1 MTTSGSQDAA
11 DVLTGLL
18 RKKFCRED
26 LTVLKIIPNAE
37 GQVVLVVQFGDSP
50 ERVAKSP
57 ALTLLADV
65 ENGAVY
71 GGRPGDILP
80 MVAAALTQPDLQ
92 AMERVARAK
101 PAFRRR

>member
-1 MTTSGSQDAA
+1 MGTSGSEDAA
-11 DVLTGLL
+11 AQLTRLL

-26 LTVLKIIPNAE
+26 LTVLKIVPDAE
-37 GQVVLVVQFGDSP
+37 GRVSLVVQFGDRA
-50 ERVAKSP
+50 ERTAKSP